1 MDFPVFKGVSDV
13 LLYSVLSLSPLLVPQ
28 LLTLVYLP
36 TSTMS
41 DTMEHID
48 RKSLYTSLEA
58 RIDYLHKF
66 LDFDDRKSPQPPP
79 QKIPP
84 VDPS

>member
-1 MDFPVFKGVSDV
+1 
-13 LLYSVLSLSPLLVPQ
+13 
-28 LLTLVYLP
+28 
-36 TSTMS
+36 
-41 DTMEHID
+41 MEHID

-66 LDFDDRKSPQPPP
+66 LDFDDRTPPSNP
-79 QKIPP
+79 TPKNIP